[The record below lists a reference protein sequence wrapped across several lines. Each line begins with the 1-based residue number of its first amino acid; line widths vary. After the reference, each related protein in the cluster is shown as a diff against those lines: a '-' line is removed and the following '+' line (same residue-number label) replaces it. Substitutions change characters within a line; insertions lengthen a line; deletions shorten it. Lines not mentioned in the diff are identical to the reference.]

1 MSLMDTISQQLTN
14 RHETIAVAESC
25 TGGGLAYYISQVPG
39 ISNVFL
45 GGMVTYAN
53 SAKIN
58 LLHIPKDTI
67 ATHGAVSK
75 EIALLMAKNCKQAFG
90 STWAL
95 STTGIAGPGGGSKEK
110 PVGIVWI
117 GIAGPT
123 IHEAYQFVF
132 ENLSRL
138 EHQRKTIEQAL
149 YVLEQNLKHLPQKI
163 DGK

>member
-75 EIALLMAKNCKQAFG
+75 EVALLMAKNCQQAFG

>member
-1 MSLMDTISQQLTN
+1 MDTISQQLTN